1 MGFIK
6 CSSFVCLLVFS
17 LNVVAAE
24 NTIAENKNSDKNV
37 SEPAGVTVVDAGG
50 MVASNDE
57 VFSTWS
63 SEAELG
69 FIKTT
74 GNTETES
81 LNFKFGLNNK
91 RKDWEHS
98 LKAEAANSSDS
109 TGSTA
114 ERYFLSLR
122 TQYSLSERS
131 YLFGRLQYEDDRF
144 SGYNYQASEVF
155 GYGRRLVNKDTL
167 KVNAE
172 AGSGIRQNNFENGD
186 SKSESIFLIGTDID
200 WKISKSASLTEALTS
215 EVGEDRT
222 ISKSVTGL
230 KTKINSSLSSK
241 ITYTV
246 KHASEVPVGTKKTD
260 TELAVTLVYA
270 FK

>member
-1 MGFIK
+1 MSFLRV
-6 CSSFVCLLVFS
+6 SSFYCILFIS
-17 LNVVAAE
+17 LNVMAAEEAVVKKDVEPASVVIVDVDSSVAA
-24 NTIAENKNSDKNV
+24 
-37 SEPAGVTVVDAGG
+37 
-50 MVASNDE
+50 NDE

-69 FIKTT
+69 FIKTK

-98 LKAEAANSSDS
+98 LKLESANSSDS
-109 TGSTA
+109 MGSTA
-114 ERYFLSLR
+114 ERYFLLLR
-122 TQYSLSERS
+122 TQYSLSELA
-131 YLFGRLQYEDDRF
+131 YIFGRVQYEDDRF
-144 SGYNYQASEVF
+144 SGFNYQSSEVI
-155 GYGRRLVNKDTL
+155 GYGRRLANTDTL
-167 KVNAE
+167 KLNAE
-172 AGSGIRQNNFENGD
+172 VGAGLRQNDFKNGD
-186 SKSESIFLIGTDID
+186 STSESIFLMGSDVD
-200 WKISKSASLTEALTS
+200 WKISKTASLTEDLTV
-215 EVGEDRT
+215 EIGEDRT

-230 KTKINSSLSSK
+230 KTKINNSLSSK

-246 KHASEVPVGTKKTD
+246 KHASEVPAGTKKTD

>member
-1 MGFIK
+1 MDFIK
-6 CSSFVCLLVFS
+6 CSGFLYLLFFS
-17 LNVVAAE
+17 LNAVAVE
-24 NTIAENKNSDKNV
+24 DTISVNKGSEKEV
-37 SEPAGVTVVDAGG
+37 SAPA
-50 MVASNDE
+50 ASGSTAANDD

-69 FIKTT
+69 FVKTT

-98 LKAEAANSSDS
+98 LKAETASSSDS
-109 TGSTA
+109 AGTTA

-122 TQYSLSERS
+122 TQYALSERS

-144 SGYNYQASEVF
+144 SGYNYQATEVL

-167 KVNAE
+167 KINAE
-172 AGSGIRQNNFENGD
+172 VGAGVRQNNFKSGD
-186 SKSESIFLIGTDID
+186 SNSESIFLIGTDFD
-200 WKISKSASLTEALTS
+200 WKISKTASLTEALTS
-215 EVGEDRT
+215 EIGEDRT

-246 KHASEVPVGTKKTD
+246 KHASEVPVGTDKTD
-260 TELAVTLVYA
+260 TELAITLVYA

>member
-1 MGFIK
+1 MSRFII
-6 CSSFVCLLVFS
+6 SFVSLGCFFGGSFIS
-17 LNVVAAE
+17 LNALAAE
-24 NTIAENKNSDKNV
+24 KDAAEVTRPAVVKAENETDSANQPVISI
-37 SEPAGVTVVDAGG
+37 
-50 MVASNDE
+50 
-57 VFSTWS
+57 WS

-91 RKDWEHS
+91 RKNWEHS
-98 LKAEAANSSDS
+98 LKAESASSSDS
-109 TGSTA
+109 AGTTA
-114 ERYFLSLR
+114 ERYFLSLKSL
-122 TQYSLSERS
+122 YSISKFS

-144 SGYNYQASEVF
+144 SGYNYQSSEVL
-155 GYGRRLVNKDTL
+155 GYGRRLVNRDSL
-167 KVNAE
+167 KINAE
-172 AGSGIRQNNFENGD
+172 MGAGIRQNAFKDGT
-186 SKSESIFLIGTDID
+186 SKSESIFLIGGDLD
-200 WKISKSASLTEALTS
+200 WAISKTASLSEAITV
-215 EVGEDRT
+215 EIGEDRT
-222 ISKSVTGL
+222 ISKSVSGL

-246 KHASEVPVGTKKTD
+246 KHASDVPVGTKKTD